1 MVCLGDM
8 PLVTAPMF
16 DRLLAAFD
24 PEEGRAIVQ
33 PTYRGK
39 QGNPMLWAR
48 EFLPEMLAITGDIGA
63 RHIAAKHADR
73 RVEVEMPDD
82 AVLRDFDTTE
92 SLKGL
97 PDSTAKR

>member
-1 MVCLGDM
+1 ML
-8 PLVTAPMF
+8 
-16 DRLLAAFD
+16 DRLLSAFD

-33 PTYRGK
+33 PTFRGK

-48 EFLPEMLAITGDIGA
+48 EFLPQMLAITGDIGA
-63 RHIAAKHADR
+63 RHLAARHADR
-73 RVEVEMPDD
+73 LVEVEMASD

-97 PDSTAKR
+97 PEYAAKR